1 MNIVCCIDRN
11 YVMPAGVLI
20 TSICI
25 NNPDAQIAFHI
36 VCNPN
41 VTRQDKDDLT
51 QIVEK
56 YGNKILFYGVDEQM
70 LSSFTVGK
78 AGQPG
83 HITIATYYRLLL
95 PLILPEKIDKILYLD
110 ADIIVRGDL
119 MPFYDSDIEGYAVGA
134 VTDMSSGLITI
145 FNRLRYS
152 ERLGYFNAGV
162 LLINLKYWRE
172 HNILGECFEFAQ
184 NYPDRIKF
192 HDQDILNYVLRERK
206 KLFPLTYNFQDGFI
220 YTVPSLSLE
229 KYEKEILEAEKD
241 PVIIH
246 YLAIKPW
253 FKRCVHPYKG
263 EFLKYKAMT
272 KWNKQSLATL
282 TFRERVK
289 WLLGKLNLIKVYSP
303 TSFKSLEPLS

>member
-56 YGNKILFYGVDEQM
+56 HGNNLLFYGVDERM

-78 AGQPG
+78 AGQSP

-110 ADIIVRGDL
+110 ADIIVRGNL

-134 VTDMSSGLITI
+134 VTDMSSGLITM

-172 HNILGECFEFAQ
+172 HNIFGECFEFAK

-206 KLFPLTYNFQDGFI
+206 KFFPLTYNFQDTFM
-220 YTVPSLSLE
+220 YDLPSISLE
-229 KYEKEILEAEKD
+229 KYEDELLATEKN
-241 PVIIH
+241 PVVIH
-246 YLAIKPW
+246 YIMKPW
-253 FKRCVHPYKG
+253 FKKCIHPYKG
-263 EFLKYKAMT
+263 EFLKYKALT
-272 KWNKQSLATL
+272 KWRKQHLVPL
-282 TFRERVK
+282 TFKEK
-289 WLLGKLNLIKVYSP
+289 IKLLLGRMGLVKIYP
-303 TSFKSLEPLS
+303 PAPFKKLEPLD

>member
-95 PLILPEKIDKILYLD
+95 PLILPEKSGTLS
-110 ADIIVRGDL
+110 
-119 MPFYDSDIEGYAVGA
+119 PFSPTGSN
-134 VTDMSSGLITI
+134 SS
-145 FNRLRYS
+145 S
-152 ERLGYFNAGV
+152 
-162 LLINLKYWRE
+162 
-172 HNILGECFEFAQ
+172 
-184 NYPDRIKF
+184 P
-192 HDQDILNYVLRERK
+192 
-206 KLFPLTYNFQDGFI
+206 
-220 YTVPSLSLE
+220 
-229 KYEKEILEAEKD
+229 
-241 PVIIH
+241 
-246 YLAIKPW
+246 
-253 FKRCVHPYKG
+253 
-263 EFLKYKAMT
+263 M
-272 KWNKQSLATL
+272 
-282 TFRERVK
+282 
-289 WLLGKLNLIKVYSP
+289 NLIMDGMKKNMKRMRN
-303 TSFKSLEPLS
+303 FL